1 MEFDEIYRA
10 SRTRLTA
17 LAAEL
22 TPEEAATVVPACP
35 DWTVADVYRH
45 LTGLV
50 ADVLD
55 GNLENRGTPTW
66 TAAQVAG
73 RADRTLDE
81 VCTEWSARAP
91 EFEALFASTGL
102 TNVRSCLDINAH
114 EKDILGALGRRGDRG
129 DAALDSLVQ
138 ILTGM
143 LSGLTEFPAVT
154 RVEVGEQVLILGAGE
169 PELTLRTTPYE
180 FVRIILGRRS
190 AAQLAA
196 ADWSGPDPQRVFA
209 ALSRFP
215 LPATDIAD

>member
-10 SRTRLTA
+10 SRARLTA

-22 TPEEAATVVPACP
+22 TPDQAAAVVPACP

-55 GNLENRGTPTW
+55 GNVEDRGTPAW

-73 RADRTLDE
+73 RADHPLAL
-81 VCTEWSARAP
+81 VCAEWAARAP
-91 EFEALFASTGL
+91 EFEALFATTGM
-102 TNVRSCLDINAH
+102 TNVRSCIDINAH
-114 EKDILGALGRRGDRG
+114 EKDILGALGRRGDRD
-129 DAALDSLVQ
+129 DAALASLVQ
-138 ILTGM
+138 ILIGM
-143 LSGLTEFPAVT
+143 LSGLPEFPAAT
-154 RVEVGEQVLILGAGE
+154 RIEVGEQVLTLGAGE
-169 PELTLRTTPYE
+169 PELTLRTSPYE

-196 ADWSGPDPQRVFA
+196 ADWSGPEPQRVFA

-215 LPATDIAD
+215 LPAHDILD

>member
-1 MEFDEIYRA
+1 MEFDGIYRA

-22 TPEEAATVVPACP
+22 TPEQAATVVPACP

-55 GNLENRGTPTW
+55 GNLDGRGSPAW

-73 RADRTLDE
+73 RAGQPLPQ
-81 VCTEWSARAP
+81 VCAEWAERAP
-91 EFEALFASTGL
+91 EFEALFATTGL
-102 TNVRSCLDINAH
+102 TNVRSCIDVHAH
-114 EKDILGALGRRGDRG
+114 ENDILGTLGRRGDRD
-129 DAALDSLVQ
+129 DAALDSLVE
-138 ILTGM
+138 ILIAM
-143 LSGLTEFPAVT
+143 LSGVTEFPAAT
-154 RVEVGEQVLILGAGE
+154 RIEVGERVLTLGAGD

-180 FVRIILGRRS
+180 FLRMVLGRRS
-190 AAQLAA
+190 VAQLAA

-215 LPATDIAD
+215 LPVQDIVD